1 MRVWASAPDSVD
13 TAAFVD
19 ALSPHALALE
29 GVKHAADARIWIVDG
44 AAPTTLA
51 RVQYLAVQPVPA
63 VAYLGERMD
72 ALPHP
77 GWALFKT
84 PVKPLLVAH
93 WLLLH
98 GLVNRAPASPAPTV
112 PAPARAPR
120 GRELWR
126 LSPVQ
131 LSRWPQLGRYG
142 HDLYLIA
149 ACAQLLKAP
158 TPYAELL
165 AGGAAPARLDALLA
179 EAWADGILRV
189 VSVSAVR
196 PPSAAPTGPAPRA
209 AAAPSRPA
217 ELTASA
223 PRDAEHGGLVKGLL
237 SWLTQR

>member
-29 GVKHAADARIWIVDG
+29 WVKHAADARIWIVDG

-112 PAPARAPR
+112 PAPAPTAPSST
-120 GRELWR
+120 
-126 LSPVQ
+126 SPYDD
-131 LSRWPQLGRYG
+131 W
-142 HDLYLIA
+142 
-149 ACAQLLKAP
+149 
-158 TPYAELL
+158 
-165 AGGAAPARLDALLA
+165 
-179 EAWADGILRV
+179 
-189 VSVSAVR
+189 VSACST
-196 PPSAAPTGPAPRA
+196 SAGVNGRA
-209 AAAPSRPA
+209 RMSLR
-217 ELTASA
+217 
-223 PRDAEHGGLVKGLL
+223 
-237 SWLTQR
+237 